1 MSLKTAHMFFLGV
14 AALFCIVAG
23 IWAFGLTKSLGTRFI
38 LLGVGCVVT
47 LFGVI
52 AQGNRFLGRTKDTKW
67 L

>member
-1 MSLKTAHMFFLGV
+1 MSLKTAHTFFLGV
-14 AALFCIVAG
+14 ATLFCIVAG
-23 IWAFGLTKSLGTRFI
+23 IWAFELTKSPGTRFI
-38 LLGVGCVVT
+38 LLGVGSVVT